1 MPPSR
6 ATPTPT
12 AHSQQ
17 RRRHD
22 CPHWEPPPKRK
33 AHTRMMQNRIGAA
46 TKLIRT
52 SLPQL
57 QRLDALATARGERR
71 PAPMAIGQSRRCRPP
86 FPNAKAATHP
96 VDTIESPGGS
106 SRVRSRWITE
116 SLHGC
121 ASHGTDES
129 QRWRTGP
136 ARQRHNRSS
145 PNPILSSSAPQRDPM
160 VLYE

>member
-1 MPPSR
+1 V
-6 ATPTPT
+6 

-22 CPHWEPPPKRK
+22 CPHWEPPPSAKL
-33 AHTRMMQNRIGAA
+33 TRMMQNRIGVA
-46 TKLIRT
+46 TKLIKI
-52 SLPQL
+52 SLPRL
-57 QRLDALATARGERR
+57 QRLDALTTARGGRR
-71 PAPMAIGQSRRCRPP
+71 PVSMAIGQSRRCRPP
-86 FPNAKAATHP
+86 FPNAKAATHL
-96 VDTIESPGGS
+96 VDTRESPGGS
-106 SRVRSRWITE
+106 SRVRPRWITE

-129 QRWRTGP
+129 QRRRTGP

-160 VLYE
+160 VLYEYE